1 MAFPKDTMRL
11 GAAKATFT
19 GVDFEEVSIG
29 DKVVGYKA
37 TLDGLVY
44 EHTSLTA
51 LCKNLWSTQREGE
64 KYLKTLCKNL
74 WSARKK

>member
-1 MAFPKDTMRL
+1 MAFPQDTIRL

-37 TLDGLVY
+37 TIDGKTY
-44 EHTSLTA
+44 EDTGLTA
-51 LCKNLWSTQREGE
+51 LCKTLWES
-64 KYLKTLCKNL
+64 LKK
-74 WSARKK
+74 

>member
-37 TLDGLVY
+37 TIDGFVY

-51 LCKNLWSTQREGE
+51 LCTALWDCQRTRISILLKRSEGG
-64 KYLKTLCKNL
+64 NV
-74 WSARKK
+74 

>member
-1 MAFPKDTMRL
+1 MAFPKDTIRL
-11 GAAKATFT
+11 GTAKAIFT

-37 TLDGLVY
+37 TIDGLVY

-51 LCKNLWSTQREGE
+51 LCTAPWDCQRTRISLLLNRSEGG
-64 KYLKTLCKNL
+64 NV
-74 WSARKK
+74 

>member
-1 MAFPKDTMRL
+1 MAFPKDTIRL
-11 GAAKATFT
+11 GTAKAILT

-37 TLDGLVY
+37 TIDGLVY

-51 LCKNLWSTQREGE
+51 LCAALWSCQRTRISLL
-64 KYLKTLCKNL
+64 LKRAEND
-74 WSARKK
+74 